1 MQVNW
6 NNIKVLILILLM
18 TGLYAFSEVRSENKD
33 VHEVGI
39 DFNENDAPYIT
50 HDMVNKLL
58 IQNYGSLTNVAK
70 ENLDLNRIE
79 KLIAENE
86 MVKSAEVYLTVN
98 GELMS
103 KIAQRKPIGR
113 VEGNE
118 KFYMD
123 EDGKSM
129 PLSKNYSARVPI
141 ITGKITAKGLEG
153 AYTILKYSATDDF
166 LYKNI
171 IGVHIVDEEK
181 YQLKFRLENFVVDL
195 GDAIDLKG
203 KFSNYK
209 AFYIKANKDGSLDDF
224 TKVSLEFTNQVVCT
238 KI

>member
-1 MQVNW
+1 MKVNW
-6 NNIKVLILILLM
+6 NNIKILSLILLI
-18 TGLYAFSEVRSENKD
+18 TGLYAFSEARSEGKTIAD
-33 VHEVGI
+33 VNI

-50 HDMVNKLL
+50 HAMVNKLL

-70 ENLDLNRIE
+70 ENLDLNTIE
-79 KLIAENE
+79 KLITKNE

-98 GELMS
+98 GELKS

-113 VEGNE
+113 IEGSE

-123 EDGKSM
+123 EEGKMM

-141 ITGKITAKGLEG
+141 ITGKINEKNLEDVF
-153 AYTILKYSATDDF
+153 TILKYSATDDF

-171 IGVHIVDEEK
+171 IGVHIAENDT

-195 GDAIDLKG
+195 GKAKNLKG
-203 KFSNYK
+203 KFNNYK
-209 AFYIKANKDGSLDDF
+209 AFYIKANKDGSLPNF
-224 TKVSLEFTNQVVCT
+224 SKVSLEFANQVVCT